1 MISYS
6 LEDGITILGIDDG
19 KRNAVGP
26 AFVAAMNHCL
36 DRADVDKAKAIVLEG
51 RTGTF
56 SAGFDLKEFQK
67 GPEAAFSLVCS
78 GFEMLLRLFEFPRP
92 IVTVCSGH
100 GIGMGAFLLM
110 VSDFRICAAG
120 EFKFSLPE
128 SRLGMNLGPFL
139 IALAQSRITPGYMTR
154 VAILS
159 EELDP
164 DMACKAGILD
174 EVVPQ
179 EEVRARALE
188 LARGLATMPSVFG
201 KNKIAARAAPTQQMR
216 DFLASLDT

>member
-188 LARGLATMPSVFG
+188 
-201 KNKIAARAAPTQQMR
+201 
-216 DFLASLDT
+216 

>member
-6 LEDGITILGIDDG
+6 LEDGIAILAIDDG
-19 KRNAVGP
+19 KRNVVGP
-26 AFVAAMNHCL
+26 AFVAAMNNCL
-36 DRADVDKAKAIVLEG
+36 DRADADKAIVLEG
-51 RTGTF
+51 RAGTF
-56 SAGFDLKEFQK
+56 SAGFNLKEFQK
-67 GPEAAFSLVCS
+67 GPEATLSLVRS

-92 IVTVCSGH
+92 VVTACSGH

-110 VSDFRICAAG
+110 VSDMRICAAG
-120 EFKFSLPE
+120 DFKFSLPE
-128 SRLGMNLGPFL
+128 SRLGMDLGPLL
-139 IALAQSRITPGYMTR
+139 IALAQSRITPCYLTR
-154 VAILS
+154 VAVLS

-164 DMACKAGILD
+164 DLACKAGILD